1 VSDAPAV
8 APLQLGNRF
17 IVDAVDKVG
26 PAVVR
31 IDTVKRV
38 INPIGGLFGGS
49 PSIRQQ
55 QGQGSGFITRSD
67 GVIITNA
74 HVVEGTNEVSIT
86 LPDGRNFNG
95 KVLGSDPLTDIAVV
109 KVVATGL
116 PVAPLGDSS
125 KVRPGE
131 WAIAIGNPL
140 GLDNTVTAGIISATD
155 RTNAIGEGQRVPYI
169 QTDAAVN
176 PGNSGGP
183 LINAGGQVIG
193 VNTAIRQAPGAGL
206 SFAIPVNLARQ
217 IAEEKFKPLRAEMDE
232 KDEFPWE
239 VVKVLRES
247 DMFGI
252 YLPEEYG
259 GLGGGVMELCL
270 AVEEMSRVCGGMALS
285 LAATALASF
294 PILLFGSNEQKQ
306 KYLPDLASGKHLAAF
321 ALTEPDAGSD
331 AGATKTTARLEGDH
345 YILNGTK
352 CFITNGSVADIIT
365 VIAMT
370 DKSRGSRGASAFIV
384 EKGMEGFSVGKEEHK
399 MGIRSSSTSELIFE
413 DCQVPKENLISPGKG
428 WGLLSR

>member
-1 VSDAPAV
+1 MTSAQPTVKAVFLRGLLAAGSSSLLLAGCNLQLPSLVRERVEPSEPPKVSDAPAA
-8 APLQLGNRF
+8 APLQIGNRF
-17 IVDAVDKVG
+17 IVDAVEKVG

-38 INPIGGLFGGS
+38 INPIGGLFGSS

-74 HVVEGTNEVSIT
+74 HVVEGASEVSIT

-217 IAEEKFKPLRAEMDE
+217 IAAQILETG
-232 KDEFPWE
+232 E
-239 VVKVLRES
+239 VSHPYIGVRLQALTPQLARE
-247 DMFGI
+247 I
-252 YLPEEYG
+252 NATAAKCRLPEINGVVVVEVLEGSPAEQG
-259 GLGGGVMELCL
+259 GLEPCDLIEQMDGKKVGNPTEVQL
-270 AVEEMSRVCGGMALS
+270 AVDR
-285 LAATALASF
+285 
-294 PILLFGSNEQKQ
+294 
-306 KYLPDLASGKHLAAF
+306 GK
-321 ALTEPDAGSD
+321 
-331 AGATKTTARLEGDH
+331 
-345 YILNGTK
+345 
-352 CFITNGSVADIIT
+352 
-365 VIAMT
+365 
-370 DKSRGSRGASAFIV
+370 
-384 EKGMEGFSVGKEEHK
+384 VGKDLSVLVRR
-399 MGIRSSSTSELIFE
+399 GDQSL
-413 DCQVPKENLISPGKG
+413 NLTVRPAE
-428 WGLLSR
+428 LSRDS